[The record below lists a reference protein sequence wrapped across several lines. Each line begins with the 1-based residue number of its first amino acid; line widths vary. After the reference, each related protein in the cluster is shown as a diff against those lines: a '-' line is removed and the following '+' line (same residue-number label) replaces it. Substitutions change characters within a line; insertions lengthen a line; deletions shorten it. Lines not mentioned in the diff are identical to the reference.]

1 MIDNYES
8 KCHAAPVSGQRGIY
22 VYMSVLEGVK
32 QMLFVQLNSAPTIR
46 KTRLLRIVGSLFG
59 GFAALKKQAWHP
71 GSMGTTDWWFTVRYD

>member
-1 MIDNYES
+1 MIDNYEN

-46 KTRLLRIVGSLFG
+46 KTQLLRIVDVMF
-59 GFAALKKQAWHP
+59 
-71 GSMGTTDWWFTVRYD
+71 